1 MTPTQIL
8 TRARNKY
15 NAIGDSF
22 FSDEELLGYLHDGC
36 MEINQ
41 EAKLIERTYTTSS
54 VANQQEYDYP
64 GDTIAIKRLTYNGK
78 KLEQITMRD
87 DDLITGFNQSTTDT
101 GTPSFYYIWNDTI
114 SLRPIPS
121 ANGDTIKVWS
131 FNEPAEISSSSTIEI
146 PTQYHKDLV
155 YYIVMEMATKD
166 KQFNHAET
174 FERKWERAKL
184 SAKAWARKKNRGDSF
199 AMVQIEEPINR

>member
-166 KQFNHAET
+166 KQFNHADT

-184 SAKAWARKKNRGDSF
+184 SAKAWARKKNRGDGF
-199 AMVQIEEPINR
+199 GMVQLVEPIDR